1 MGISILSFQAVLWH
15 SNVNLP
21 LLELA
26 ELKAGV
32 IKLRKLE
39 VKSDANIWK
48 SAWKIALYSEA
59 FDSALSWQGLQLF
72 ASG

>member
-15 SNVNLP
+15 SSVNLS
-21 LLELA
+21 LTELA

-48 SAWKIALYSEA
+48 ST
-59 FDSALSWQGLQLF
+59 
-72 ASG
+72 